1 MQSTT
6 APAPSRSSPAA
17 YNWREAGFGVYVHW
31 PFCQA
36 KCPYCDFNSHV
47 VAAVDQDRWRR
58 ALVAEIE
65 RAARRTPGREV
76 TSVFF
81 GGGTPSL
88 MQPETVAAV
97 LEAIGRV
104 WHLGRDAEV
113 TLEANPTSSEAGR
126 FRGYRAAGVNRLS
139 VGVQAFNDRDLR
151 RLGRMHSTAEA
162 RSTLSLACS
171 VFSRVSAD
179 LIYARQQQAL
189 DAWERELG
197 EALNFGLSHLSLY
210 QLTIEDGTV
219 FGDRH
224 RRGLLRGLPDEEL
237 AADLYDVTQTTCEAA
252 GMPAYEVSNHARP
265 GEESRHNLIYWRA
278 GDWVGIG
285 PGAVGRV
292 SLGDKRLSSGAP
304 AAPGDWLNSA
314 LTPAGATSWES
325 VDDHGAEYLMMG
337 LRLREGVSMG
347 RLRHLG
353 ADFDS
358 EALRRLVDDRLVCL
372 DHDRLSVTDAGRKVL
387 NGILRALI

>member
-1 MQSTT
+1 MRSTT
-6 APAPSRSSPAA
+6 APAPSRSSPADC
-17 YNWREAGFGVYVHW
+17 NWREAGFGVYVHW

-47 VAAVDQDRWRR
+47 FAAVDQDPWRR

-65 RAARRTPGREV
+65 RAARRTPGRKV
-76 TSVFF
+76 RSVFF

-97 LEAIGRV
+97 LEAIGRA
-104 WHLGRDAEV
+104 WHFEREAEV
-113 TLEANPTSSEAGR
+113 TLEANPTSVEASR

-139 VGVQAFNDRDLR
+139 IGVQALDDRDLR
-151 RLGRMHSTAEA
+151 RLGRMHSAAEA
-162 RSTLSLACS
+162 RSAVSVARS
-171 VFSRVSAD
+171 VFPRVSAD
-179 LIYARQQQAL
+179 LIYARQQQAV

-197 EALNFGLSHLSLY
+197 EALELGLSHLSLY
-210 QLTIEDGTV
+210 QLTVEDGTA

-224 RRGLLRGLPDEEL
+224 RRGLLRGLPDEAL
-237 AADLYDVTQTTCEAA
+237 AADLFEATQAVCEAA
-252 GMPAYEVSNHARP
+252 GMPAYEVSNHARS

-292 SLGDKRLSSGAP
+292 CFADGRWSMDAPPAP
-304 AAPGDWLNSA
+304 AAWLKSA
-314 LTPAGATSWES
+314 LAPEGATAWKS

-337 LRLREGVSMG
+337 LRLREGVSLE
-347 RLRHLG
+347 RLRRLG
-353 ADFDS
+353 LEVDPGVLQS
-358 EALRRLVDDRLVCL
+358 LVDDRRVRV
-372 DHDRLSVTDAGRKVL
+372 DGDRLAVTDAGRLVL
-387 NGILRALI
+387 NAILRALV